1 MRSVTCILLAA
12 GLGLQC
18 VVVSPGFQFQHGR
31 RQMPST
37 TTQNQI
43 QSPATAVG
51 SSSDAEIPDS
61 MDRKQLAMYSRE
73 RQAQAMSDARLLV
86 ERSKELEAELEH
98 ANGDTLP
105 ATVFK
110 KADEI
115 IKLAKSVK
123 SKMRPAY

>member
-18 VVVSPGFQFQHGR
+18 VVASSGFQFQHGR

-37 TTQNQI
+37 TTQNQS
-43 QSPATAVG
+43 QSPGTVAG
-51 SSSDAEIPDS
+51 NSPDAEGPDS
-61 MDRKQLAMYSRE
+61 MERKRLALYSRE
-73 RQAQAMSDARLLV
+73 RQAQAMSDARLLA
-86 ERSKELEAELEH
+86 ERSRELEAELEQ

>member
-1 MRSVTCILLAA
+1 
-12 GLGLQC
+12 
-18 VVVSPGFQFQHGR
+18 
-31 RQMPST
+31 MPAT
-37 TTQNQI
+37 TTQNQP
-43 QSPATAVG
+43 QSPVTVVG
-51 SSSDAEIPDS
+51 NLPDSGTPDS
-61 MDRKQLAMYSRE
+61 MERKRLAMYSRE
-73 RQAQAMSDARLLV
+73 RQTQAMSDARLLA
-86 ERSKELEAELEH
+86 ERSRELEAELEQ